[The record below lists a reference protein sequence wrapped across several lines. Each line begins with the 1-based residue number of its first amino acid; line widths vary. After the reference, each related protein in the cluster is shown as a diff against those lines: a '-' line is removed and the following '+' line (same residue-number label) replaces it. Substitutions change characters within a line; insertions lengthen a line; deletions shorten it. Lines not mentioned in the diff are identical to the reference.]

1 MQRSHWHLMSQ
12 HFSQKTGV
20 WNQYCHYRFCA
31 LHRWPAKTMEAPWR
45 GYTPPKRWLWLVKI
59 TCGLHHMRLGSTKIS
74 SGAIHTMNS
83 WSALAGS
90 GYKKVLPSHHGPK
103 AKTSRTWQCQ
113 PPKHRSA
120 LMGPALRKCSSWG
133 KKSKT
138 PGESSSKAIHDPTV
152 PTHIGLMHHV
162 STLQGKSKPSRLYN
176 RRHAPV
182 LTSLIS
188 CENCISGLHHCQFY
202 PACNQAWPV
211 CVWRLVCQCREV
223 IDTLFPS
230 ISAKNWCLESVLPLP
245 ILCLAS
251 LAC

>member
-20 WNQYCHYRFCA
+20 WNQYCHYRFRA
-31 LHRWPAKTMEAPWR
+31 LHRCPAKTMEAPWR
-45 GYTPPKRWLWLVKI
+45 GYTPPKRWSRLVKI

-152 PTHIGLMHHV
+152 PTRIGLMHHV
-162 STLQGKSKPSRLYN
+162 STLRGKSKPSYHTTEDMLQCWPHWSVVRTASVVFTIASFTQ
-176 RRHAPV
+176 HAIKHD
-182 LTSLIS
+182 L
-188 CENCISGLHHCQFY
+188 
-202 PACNQAWPV
+202 
-211 CVWRLVCQCREV
+211 
-223 IDTLFPS
+223 
-230 ISAKNWCLESVLPLP
+230 SVFGD
-245 ILCLAS
+245 
-251 LAC
+251 